1 MPVRASALNEAELC
15 GLAPEISRLR
25 NASGRKALMGT
36 AAHAVFD
43 GGIGSKAAEKAL
55 ARLTPDERAEIAQW
69 KKPTPARFP
78 DNELDSGLRYEDA
91 TRETP
96 VGLDV
101 NGCFVAVIKGID
113 GGYACPVGE
122 LLVPATPDMYWISDD
137 GPDGTVVYLGDIKT
151 GEMPI
156 TGGALSLQFV
166 APALALADKFN
177 ADWICTGIWW
187 AREGRWEWSEP
198 VAVDS
203 ELAVQL
209 WQRIRSAATN
219 PIQAVTGPHCNDCWQ
234 RAHCPEFMLPVS
246 QAETKLAPLTQPGG
260 LTADNAVEAFTVL
273 QAMDKLV
280 EIGKGTLKAFIREHG
295 PVAAAAGKVLTLQQ
309 MPGRETADSAAL
321 KADGLTKYIKQGQP
335 FSFPAIRKG

>member
-15 GLAPEISRLR
+15 GLAPDISRRR
-25 NASGRKALMGT
+25 NASGRKALLGV
-36 AAHAVFD
+36 AWHACCD
-43 GGIGSKAAEKAL
+43 GGTETKASAAAL
-55 ARLTPDERAEIAQW
+55 SRLTPDERTEVAAW
-69 KKPTPARFP
+69 KPPTICSPVPGAKLSYAF
-78 DNELDSGLRYEDA
+78 A
-91 TRETP
+91 TRERP

-101 NGCFVAVIKGID
+101 NGCYVDVIKGID
-113 GGYACPVGE
+113 GGYACPVGD
-122 LLVPATPDMYWISDD
+122 LLVPATPDMFWTADLEI
-137 GPDGTVVYLGDIKT
+137 GKVVFVGDIKT

-166 APALALADKFN
+166 APALALADKYE

-273 QAMDKLV
+273 QAMGKLV
-280 EIGKGTLKAFIREHG
+280 EIGKETMKAWLREHG
-295 PVAAAAGKVLTLQQ
+295 PVPAAPGKVLTLQQ
-309 MPGRETADSAAL
+309 NAGREGADLAAI